1 MANQAAAGKAPI
13 TFSDSLGAQRAV
25 PLSAFTFNGSTIAL
39 NSTWTSVFTAQDQAI
54 LLALANAKVTAG
66 ELTPPPVIPPQPAII
81 FTAAVAGP
89 QGNGITVTVTAD
101 PPPLATAQLLITA
114 TETDTYSGL
123 ADATAAENQIGVDAA
138 VVGGPPVGTGVVML
152 KSGAAT
158 AAGLPKDGQSLKVKT
173 ATTVLAADG
182 STTLFTLV
190 PRAGYGGPG
199 IPVTVNLDPSGTTFT
214 LTASYDA
221 NNTSTKVSAE
231 NGLGSLPASVAFLI
245 AAQAPPRGL
254 DLPAV
259 GPSSIALSGGSA
271 GIPATGIAYTS

>member
-190 PRAGYGGPG
+190 PRAGDGGPG

-254 DLPAV
+254 
-259 GPSSIALSGGSA
+259 
-271 GIPATGIAYTS
+271 